1 MNESL
6 KELSKRLF
14 GSKDKSQ
21 QGTHEGINTTSGNSN
36 DFNGA
41 LSTALGTLMTGDTN
55 IKDESTLIGGVK
67 QRGKPETKNKGILGL
82 LASIDNRIADIAT
95 GKDGVFQSLKSYLDN
110 NKNDGKNVGGSQ
122 GKKAIDVSGNSD
134 FAMLLDSIS
143 RFELSDETKEALES
157 FAEMTSSGGSI
168 HEMFENIKKLDEMD
182 VDFDS
187 FEKKMQKINKTSAE
201 TAAVEGKIQSEDI
214 KRSNEA
220 MKGLAM
226 LFMGVAALAVVFA
239 LIGLI
244 AKYIDYGAL
253 AMFSATLM
261 IFLAGLMLVFVI
273 AHKKLTP
280 KGEVMQGLK
289 EFGILVGVSAGVLI
303 LGSMLIRLV
312 HIPSLILFATTL
324 HMFLSGIMDTFANF
338 AKVYEEEDM
347 SKAIKNI
354 THLIMV
360 SSIILVLGSIIISFI
375 NPVSLILFTVTL
387 GLFIFG
393 ILSVFALSH
402 KIFKD
407 GGGMDGMKDAVFLV
421 VGSAFIMFIGAAV
434 MPLLNIK
441 NLVLFTFT
449 LGVFLFV
456 ILGIFKIVGLSPKG
470 DTVVLKK
477 GEKAHTAP
485 SGMKDALFLVVG
497 SAFML
502 FLGAAVMPMLNYG
515 NLILF
520 VVTLAAFIWAV
531 LTPYLVLKPV
541 IMDVAN
547 TAKMVSLL
555 VLVSGLMLLSGGWLI
570 MNNPWLIATI
580 PLFGIY
586 LAGLIW
592 GIMWVFKKFKASDIA
607 ITLQKAQSIALIV
620 AVCAG
625 MLMTGGYLIAKNPWM
640 TLAIPAFGLFLWAL
654 VWGIMWVF
662 STPKT
667 SEKQIIITLQKA
679 QSMALVVAVCGAM
692 LLFGGGLIAAFP
704 ALVWAIP
711 VWGVLLW
718 GFIWAMTRIIKILSN
733 IKNKDLVKAGLA
745 ILAISGASVAMAGTF
760 MILGLVL
767 KQINGWGGL
776 EKFGLLVLM
785 MCGSMVAMAFSI
797 KIVALALGNPVTYVL
812 ALSAV
817 AVLLAFGGAMALVSL
832 AMLNIAEAIERM
844 SKIESFDPKPLI
856 SGIDS
861 ILLILKKMAPLSFAA
876 PFLLDISNVML
887 NLTDVM
893 SKMAEAVK
901 EYADLKIRI
910 YEGTKVVGYRHLEK
924 RDFKAASTNV
934 SLLVTTLTE
943 GIMQAYHAH
952 PDWYGAG
959 AMLGPAFAALALT
972 PWTAPFALAG
982 ALVSKMVKSPLEQVI
997 KQSKMLAGLINKIA
1011 DAVKDYADLKI
1022 GMYEGTKL
1030 VGYRRLTKSD
1040 FKSAATNISLIVS
1053 VLTEGIMKV
1062 YTDNPAWYAG
1072 SSFLSN
1078 SPLENVIKTN
1088 KKLSKLISEVA
1099 TAIKDY
1105 ADLKIPTKWNEQG
1118 QAVGFRN
1125 LKAND
1130 FKNAGKNVSK
1140 VLVTMMNGIMDVYE
1154 EHKDWYAGSSWIT
1167 DSPAENVIKTN
1178 EKLSKLISK
1187 VTESI
1192 KDYADLKIPTKWDK
1206 DGRVIGFRTLKN
1218 GDFNNAGNNIS
1229 NVLVTITNGI
1239 MNVYD
1244 DHPDWYD
1251 GGGLFSS
1258 SPMEKV
1264 IKTDEKLS
1272 KLISNVAASI
1282 KDYAQLMI
1290 PDKWDKEGKAIHYR
1304 EMKPEE
1310 FGQAGKNIGDV
1321 ITTTAMGIMGYSSD
1335 GTPNEFQPLIQKYMI
1350 DGDEDDFNKI
1360 VDNAVKIGSL
1370 VSGLADGISKYA
1382 QMLVPDKWDK
1392 EGKPIHYVQ
1401 MSSDMMSDAA
1411 TGVASVIMC
1420 VANALTGLWED
1431 PQMREIFGWDPEEEE
1446 FKSDA
1451 PLKHVIDACVNIGS
1465 VVSGIAEGI
1474 QQFADLKIPK
1484 KWDKNGKPID
1494 FEKLDSS
1501 IFVSA
1506 ATNVSIIMMTLADT
1520 FQSIYYDHPELW
1532 AIRMKKEGGFL
1543 GFGEQ
1548 EVPAEQMSP
1557 FERVVDASV
1566 KMATV
1571 IGTIAEALQLFA
1583 DKKVIGKN
1591 DEIIAITDT
1600 TIKLAQQSIT
1610 QVLITIADTFKK
1622 LAGPNY
1628 KQLFGNKNLIE
1639 NIVEPVGAMTEVV
1652 SNLAIAIQNMA
1663 MLKIPTKWDK
1673 DGKPIAFCSM
1683 KDKDF
1688 EAAGNNIKRII
1699 SAVGEAFLDIA
1710 TKRNAWLDQV
1720 IEVNRNGGIG
1730 SYMKTKDAVSGE
1742 GIGAMLEG
1750 MATLANILNV
1760 MAGNLYGYATLRFP
1774 RGTDKDGNT
1783 IYSRP
1788 LKETE
1793 IKKAE
1798 DNIKMVALVIA
1809 NAVLGLINDTTSSL
1823 KEKSKEIEKSAGA
1836 IVDGIDVLTSI
1847 VEGINDMM
1855 QNEAIKNINS
1865 LSKRVSNAVAP
1876 LTSIVDNI
1884 AIILKLFFGGDADKY
1899 GSFTATTS
1907 IFNKEITITFSFA
1920 DIIKQYNERYAGI
1933 SQIAGTVLSNIESI
1947 IDLFVDLETHLSDT
1961 KPSINRLNE
1970 LFVREKYLT
1979 KMSDIIASTAG
1990 LISIFQAFNSFEDLF
2005 ENTKTMA
2012 DESFGASIVDA
2023 YGELFTDG
2031 LWESDHEKLDIGFE
2045 LNKLLEKIT
2054 LYSDFISKVLVQ
2066 LIKIGSLTAN
2076 VQVIDDKKIAA
2087 SVSGFFSAIKVIKTQ
2102 LTNSDPEHITAIGY
2116 MIHSYATA
2124 LNELIV
2130 TSAKA
2135 SMIGANNF
2143 DALINGVVQINN
2155 TFKGINVKSLL
2166 MFKLQNAQLSK
2177 FVKTVNT
2184 IKLWNLVNLNQ
2195 FVNSLNRLANKMGNL
2210 DKLTD
2215 AIANKL
2221 AKVLDKLVSRLVHAE
2236 NTIIKADEIQNK
2248 RHQLIEQSVNEVSN
2262 LMKQPMVVEIKNVTP
2277 TPDTETT
2284 TIPGT
2289 TSTETNTTNKTT

>member
-1 MNESL
+1 MAPPNKKNKTS
-6 KELSKRLF
+6 F
-14 GSKDKSQ
+14 GSRDKSQ
-21 QGTHEGINTTSGNSN
+21 QGTHEGINTSSGNNN
-36 DFNGA
+36 DFNSA
-41 LSTALGTLMTGDTN
+41 LSTALGTLLTGDIN
-55 IKDESTLIGGVK
+55 IDDEKKAK
-67 QRGKPETKNKGILGL
+67 QGIKGKGKPDPRNKGILGL
-82 LASIDNRIADIAT
+82 LASIDTRIANIAT
-95 GKDGVFQSLKSYLDN
+95 GKDGVFQSLKNYLDN
-110 NKNDGKNVGGSQ
+110 NKGEGKNVGGSQ

-134 FAMLLDSIS
+134 FALLLDSIS
-143 RFELSDETKEALES
+143 RFELSDGTKEALES

-201 TAAVEGKIQSEDI
+201 TAAIEGKIQSEDI

-220 MKGLAM
+220 MQGLAS

-280 KGEVMQGLK
+280 KGDVMQGLK
-289 EFGILVGVSAGVLI
+289 EFGILVGISAAVLI
-303 LGSMLIRLV
+303 LGSTLIRLV

-324 HMFLSGIMDTFANF
+324 HVFLSGIMDTFAQF
-338 AKVYEEEDM
+338 AKVYEEEDI

-354 THLIMV
+354 THLIVV
-360 SSIILVLGSIIISFI
+360 SSIILILGSIIISFI
-375 NPVSLILFTVTL
+375 NPISLILFTVTL

-441 NLVLFTFT
+441 NLFLFTLT

-456 ILGIFKIVGLSPKG
+456 ILGIFKIVELNSKG
-470 DTVVLKK
+470 DTIALKK
-477 GEKAHTAP
+477 GEKGHTGP
-485 SGMKDALFLVVG
+485 SGMKDALFLIVG

-502 FLGAAVMPMLNYG
+502 FLGAAVMPMLDYG
-515 NLILF
+515 NLVLF

-541 IMDVAN
+541 IADVAN
-547 TAKMVSLL
+547 TAKMVTLL
-555 VLVSGLMLLSGGWLI
+555 VLVSGLMLLGGGMLI
-570 MNNPWLIATI
+570 MKNPWLIATI

-592 GIMWVFKKFKASDIA
+592 GIMFVFKKFKASDIA
-607 ITLQKAQSIALIV
+607 ITLQKAQSISLI
-620 AVCAG
+620 
-625 MLMTGGYLIAKNPWM
+625 
-640 TLAIPAFGLFLWAL
+640 
-654 VWGIMWVF
+654 
-662 STPKT
+662 
-667 SEKQIIITLQKA
+667 
-679 QSMALVVAVCGAM
+679 VAVCGAM
-692 LLFGGGLIAAFP
+692 LLMGGGLIAAFP
-704 ALVWAIP
+704 ALIWSIP
-711 VWGVLLW
+711 LWGVLLW
-718 GFIWAMTRIIKILSN
+718 GFVWSMTGIIKILAN
-733 IKNKDLVKAGLA
+733 IKNKDLVQAGLA

-776 EKFGLLVLM
+776 LQFSLLVLM
-785 MCGSMVAMAFSI
+785 MCGSMIAMAYSI
-797 KIVALALGNPVTYVL
+797 KIVVSALGDPLTYTL

-817 AVLLAFGGAMALVSL
+817 AVILAFGGAIALISL
-832 AMLNIAEAIERM
+832 AMLNIADAIDRM
-844 SKIESFDPKPLI
+844 SKIETFDPEPLI

-861 ILLILKKMAPLSFAA
+861 ILLILKKMNPLLFAS
-876 PFLLDISNVML
+876 PFLLIISNVML

-901 EYADLKIRI
+901 EYADLKIKV
-910 YEGTKVVGYRHLEK
+910 YQGTRVVGYRHLEK
-924 RDFKAASTNV
+924 RDFKEASNNI

-943 GIMQAYHAH
+943 GVMQAYNAH
-952 PDWYGAG
+952 PLWYGTG
-959 AMLGPAFAALALT
+959 ALFGPAFAALAFT
-972 PWTAPFALAG
+972 PWTAPLALAA
-982 ALVSKMVKSPLEQVI
+982 ALVSNMVKSPLEQVI

-1022 GMYEGTKL
+1022 GIYEGTKL

-1062 YTDNPAWYAG
+1062 YVDHPVWYAG

-1099 TAIKDY
+1099 AAIKDY
-1105 ADLKIPTKWNEQG
+1105 ADLKIPTKWNDQG

-1154 EHKDWYAGSSWIT
+1154 EHKDWYAGSSWISN
-1167 DSPAENVIKTN
+1167 SPAENVIKTN

-1187 VTESI
+1187 VAESI

-1206 DGRVIGFRTLKN
+1206 DGRTIGFRTLKN
-1218 GDFNNAGNNIS
+1218 GDFNNAGRNIS

-1244 DHPDWYD
+1244 EHPDWYD
-1251 GGGLFSS
+1251 DGGLFSS

-1310 FGQAGKNIGDV
+1310 FVQAGKNIGDV
-1321 ITTTAMGIMGYSSD
+1321 IITTAMGIMGYGPD
-1335 GTPNEFQPLIQKYMI
+1335 GTPNDFQPLIQKYMI

-1431 PQMREIFGWDPEEEE
+1431 PQMREIFGWDPDEEE

-1506 ATNVSIIMMTLADT
+1506 ATNVSIIMMTLANT

-1532 AIRMKKEGGFL
+1532 AIRMKTEGGIL
-1543 GFGEQ
+1543 GFGGD

-1610 QVLITIADTFKK
+1610 QVLITIAWTFKK
-1622 LAGPNY
+1622 LAGPDY
-1628 KQLFGNKNLIE
+1628 TQLFGNKNLIE

-1663 MLKIPTKWDK
+1663 MLRIPTKWDK
-1673 DGKPIAFCSM
+1673 DGKPIAFSAM

-1720 IEVNRNGGIG
+1720 IEVNKNGGIG
-1730 SYMKTKDAVSGE
+1730 SFMKTHDAISGN

-1788 LKETE
+1788 LEETE

-1809 NAVLGLINDTTSSL
+1809 NAVLGLINDTTISSL
-1823 KEKSKEIEKSAGA
+1823 KEKSKEIEKSADA

-1979 KMSDIIASTAG
+1979 KMRDIITSTAG
-1990 LISIFQAFNSFEDLF
+1990 LISVFQAFNSFEDLF

-2023 YGELFTDG
+2023 YGELFTAG

-2076 VQVIDDKKIAA
+2076 VQVIDDKKIGA

-2135 SMIGANNF
+2135 SIIGANNF

-2221 AKVLDKLVSRLVHAE
+2221 ANVLDKLVSRLVHAE

-2277 TPDTETT
+2277 TPETETT
-2284 TIPGT
+2284 TIPST
-2289 TSTETNTTNKTT
+2289 TSTDTNTTNKTT

>member
-1 MNESL
+1 MAPPNKKNKTS
-6 KELSKRLF
+6 F
-14 GSKDKSQ
+14 GSRDKSQ
-21 QGTHEGINTTSGNSN
+21 HGTHEGINTTSGNSN
-36 DFNGA
+36 DFTSA
-41 LSTALGTLMTGDTN
+41 LSTALGTLLTGDIN
-55 IKDESTLIGGVK
+55 IDDEKKAK
-67 QRGKPETKNKGILGL
+67 QGIKGKGKPDPRNKGILGL
-82 LASIDNRIADIAT
+82 LASIDNRIANIAT
-95 GKDGVFQSLKSYLDN
+95 GKDGVFASLKNYLDN
-110 NKNDGKNVGGSQ
+110 KDNGKNVGGSQ
-122 GKKAIDVSGNSD
+122 GKKTIDISGNSD

-157 FAEMTSSGGSI
+157 FAKMTSSGGSI

-182 VDFDS
+182 VNFDS
-187 FEKKMQKINKTSAE
+187 FEKKMQKINQTSAE
-201 TAAVEGKIQSEDI
+201 TAAIEGKIKSEDI

-220 MKGLAM
+220 MQGLAS
-226 LFMGVAALAVVFA
+226 LFMSVASLAVVFA

-253 AMFSATLM
+253 TMFSATLM

-289 EFGILVGVSAGVLI
+289 EFGILVGISAAVLI
-303 LGSMLIRLV
+303 LGSTLIRFV

-324 HMFLSGIMDTFANF
+324 HMFLSGIMDTFAQF

-375 NPVSLILFTVTL
+375 NPISLILFTVTL

-407 GGGMDGMKDAVFLV
+407 GGGIDGMKDAVFLV

-441 NLVLFTFT
+441 NLFLFTLT

-456 ILGIFKIVGLSPKG
+456 ILGIFKIVELNSKG
-470 DTVVLKK
+470 DTIALKK
-477 GEKAHTAP
+477 GEKGHTGP
-485 SGMKDALFLVVG
+485 SGMRDALFLIVG

-515 NLILF
+515 NLVLF

-541 IMDVAN
+541 IADVAN

-555 VLVSGLMLLSGGWLI
+555 VLVSGLMLLGGGWLI
-570 MNNPWLIATI
+570 MKNPWLIATI

-586 LAGLIW
+586 LATFI
-592 GIMWVFKKFKASDIA
+592 
-607 ITLQKAQSIALIV
+607 
-620 AVCAG
+620 
-625 MLMTGGYLIAKNPWM
+625 
-640 TLAIPAFGLFLWAL
+640 
-654 VWGIMWVF
+654 WGIMWVF
-662 STPKT
+662 STPIT

-679 QSMALVVAVCGAM
+679 KSIAIIVAVCGAM
-692 LLFGGGLIAAFP
+692 LLFGGGLIASFP
-704 ALVWAIP
+704 ALIWAIP
-711 VWGVLLW
+711 LWGVLLW
-718 GFIWAMTRIIKILSN
+718 GFVWSMTRIIKILAN
-733 IKNKDLVKAGLA
+733 IKNKDLVQAGLA

-776 EKFGLLVLM
+776 VQFSLLVLM
-785 MCGSMVAMAFSI
+785 MCGSIIAMAYSI
-797 KIVALALGNPVTYVL
+797 KIVALALGNPHTYVL

-817 AVLLAFGGAMALVSL
+817 AVILAFGGAMALISL
-832 AMLNIAEAIERM
+832 AMLNIADAIERM
-844 SKIESFDPKPLI
+844 SKIESFDPTPLI

-861 ILLILKKMAPLSFAA
+861 ILLILNKMKPLAFVA
-876 PFLLDISNVML
+876 PFLLIISDVML

-910 YEGTKVVGYRHLEK
+910 YQGTKVVGYRHLEK
-924 RDFKAASTNV
+924 SDFKAASTNV
-934 SLLVTTLTE
+934 SLLVSTLTE
-943 GIMQAYHAH
+943 GIMQAYYAH
-952 PDWYGAG
+952 PGWYGG
-959 AMLGPAFAALALT
+959 VGMFGSAFTALALV

-982 ALVSKMVKSPLEQVI
+982 ALFAKSPLEQVI

-1040 FKSAATNISLIVS
+1040 FRSAATNISLIVS
-1053 VLTEGIMKV
+1053 VLTEGIMNV
-1062 YTDNPAWYAG
+1062 YEEHEDWYASG
-1072 SSFLSN
+1072 FFMSN

-1099 TAIKDY
+1099 SAIKDY

-1140 VLVTMMNGIMDVYE
+1140 VLVTMMNGIMSVYE
-1154 EHKDWYAGSSWIT
+1154 EHEDWYAGSSWISN
-1167 DSPAENVIKTN
+1167 SPAENVIKTN

-1187 VTESI
+1187 VAESI

-1206 DGRVIGFRTLKN
+1206 DGKVIGFRTLKN
-1218 GDFNNAGNNIS
+1218 GDFTNAGNNIS

-1244 DHPDWYD
+1244 DHPDWYE

-1310 FGQAGKNIGDV
+1310 FGLAGKNIGDV
-1321 ITTTAMGIMGYSSD
+1321 ITTTAMGIMGYGPD

-1382 QMLVPDKWDK
+1382 QMIVPDKWDK

-1401 MSSDMMSDAA
+1401 MSSDMMKDAA

-1451 PLKHVIDACVNIGS
+1451 PLKHVIDACVNMGS

-1501 IFVSA
+1501 VFVSA
-1506 ATNVSIIMMTLADT
+1506 ATNVSIIMMTLANT

-1532 AIRMKKEGGFL
+1532 AIRMKEEGGIL
-1543 GFGEQ
+1543 GFGGQ

-1610 QVLITIADTFKK
+1610 QVLITIAWTFKK
-1622 LAGPNY
+1622 LAGPEY

-1663 MLKIPTKWDK
+1663 MLRIPTKWDK
-1673 DGKPIAFCSM
+1673 EGKPIAFSAM

-1699 SAVGEAFLDIA
+1699 NAVGEAFLDIA
-1710 TKRNAWLDQV
+1710 TKRNAWLDQI
-1720 IEVNRNGGIG
+1720 IEVNKNGGIG
-1730 SYMKTKDAVSGE
+1730 SFMKTKDAVSGG

-1809 NAVLGLINDTTSSL
+1809 NAVLGLINDITISSL
-1823 KEKSKEIEKSAGA
+1823 KEKSKEIKKSADA
-1836 IVDGIDVLTSI
+1836 IVNGIDVLTSI
-1847 VEGINDMM
+1847 VEGINDMI

-1865 LSKRVSNAVAP
+1865 LSKRVSNAVTP

-1884 AIILKLFFGGDADKY
+1884 AIILKLFFGSDADKY
-1899 GSFTATTS
+1899 GSFTATTGF
-1907 IFNKEITITFSFA
+1907 FNKEITITFSFA

-1933 SQIAGTVLSNIESI
+1933 AQIAGTVLSNIESV
-1947 IDLFVDLETHLSDT
+1947 IDLFVNLETHLSET
-1961 KPSINRLNE
+1961 KSSINRLND
-1970 LFVREKYLT
+1970 LFVKENYLT
-1979 KMSDIIASTAG
+1979 KMSEIVASTAG
-1990 LISIFQAFNSFEDLF
+1990 LVSVFKAFNSFEDLF

-2012 DESFGASIVDA
+2012 DESFGESFVDTI
-2023 YGELFTDG
+2023 GEVFTLG
-2031 LWESDHEKLDIGFE
+2031 SYESGHEKLDIGFE

-2076 VQVIDDKKIAA
+2076 VQVIDDKKIGA
-2087 SVSGFFSAIKVIKTQ
+2087 SVSGFFSAVRVIKTQ

-2155 TFKGINVKSLL
+2155 TFKGINVKSLS

-2284 TIPGT
+2284 TIPAT
-2289 TSTETNTTNKTT
+2289 TSTDTNTTNKTS

>member
-1 MNESL
+1 MSESL
-6 KELSKRLF
+6 KESIKKVF

-21 QGTHEGINTTSGNSN
+21 QGTHEGINVTSGNSN
-36 DFNGA
+36 DFTSA
-41 LSTALGTLMTGDTN
+41 LSTALGTLLTGDIN
-55 IKDESTLIGGVK
+55 IDDEKKAK
-67 QRGKPETKNKGILGL
+67 QGIKGKGKPDPRNKGILGL
-82 LASIDNRIADIAT
+82 LASIDTRIANIAT

-110 NKNDGKNVGGSQ
+110 NKKEGKNVGGSQ

-201 TAAVEGKIQSEDI
+201 TAAVEGKIKSEDV

-220 MKGLAM
+220 MRGLAM

-280 KGEVMQGLK
+280 KGDVMQGLK

-312 HIPSLILFATTL
+312 QIPSLILFTVTL
-324 HMFLSGIMDTFANF
+324 HMFLSGIMDTFAKF
-338 AKVYEEEDM
+338 AKVYEEEDL

-434 MPLLNIK
+434 MPMLNIK
-441 NLVLFTFT
+441 NLFLFTFT

-456 ILGIFKIVGLSPKG
+456 ILGIFKILHLTDKKEP
-470 DTVVLKK
+470 TVLKK
-477 GEKAHTAP
+477 GEKAVNAP

-541 IMDVAN
+541 IADVAN
-547 TAKMVSLL
+547 TAKMVALL

-570 MNNPWLIATI
+570 MKNPWLALTIPVFILYLVLFINGVMDAFLTLPKEEIIITLEKAKAISLIVAVCGGMLLIAGKLIADNMLMALTI
-580 PLFGIY
+580 PLFGLY
-586 LAGLIW
+586 LAILLNELIK
-592 GIMWVFKKFKASDIA
+592 IFQKIKINDISLSLAKA
-607 ITLQKAQSIALIV
+607 KA
-620 AVCAG
+620 
-625 MLMTGGYLIAKNPWM
+625 
-640 TLAIPAFGLFLWAL
+640 
-654 VWGIMWVF
+654 
-662 STPKT
+662 
-667 SEKQIIITLQKA
+667 
-679 QSMALVVAVCGAM
+679 MALLVAVCGGM
-692 LLFGGGLIAAFP
+692 LLIGGGLIAAFP
-704 ALVWAIP
+704 ALGWAIP
-711 VWGVLLW
+711 LWGVLL
-718 GFIWAMTRIIKILSN
+718 GLFILGMVGIIKLLSN
-733 IKNKDLVKAGLA
+733 IKEGDLVKAGLA

-776 EKFGLLVLM
+776 AKFGLLVLM

-861 ILLILKKMAPLSFAA
+861 ILLILKKMAPLSLVA
-876 PFLLDISNVML
+876 PFLLIISDVML

-901 EYADLKIRI
+901 EYADLKIRV
-910 YEGTKVVGYRHLEK
+910 YQGTKVVGYRQLEK
-924 RDFKAASTNV
+924 RDFKAAATNV

-1053 VLTEGIMKV
+1053 VLTEGIMQV
-1062 YTDNPAWYAG
+1062 YTDHPDWYAG
-1072 SSFLSN
+1072 SSFISN

-1099 TAIKDY
+1099 AAIKDY

-1167 DSPAENVIKTN
+1167 NSPAENVIKTN

-1187 VTESI
+1187 VAESI

-1206 DGRVIGFRTLKN
+1206 DGKVIGFRTLKN

-1244 DHPDWYD
+1244 DHPDWYK

-1411 TGVASVIMC
+1411 TGVATVIMC

-1451 PLKHVIDACVNIGS
+1451 PLKHVIDACVNMGS

-1494 FEKLDSS
+1494 FDKLDSS
-1501 IFVSA
+1501 IFISA

-1532 AIRMKKEGGFL
+1532 TIRMKKEGGFL
-1543 GFGEQ
+1543 CFGGQ

-1591 DEIIAITDT
+1591 DEVIAITDT

-1673 DGKPIAFCSM
+1673 EGKPIAFSSM
-1683 KDKDF
+1683 KSKDF

-1710 TKRNAWLDQV
+1710 TKRNEWLDQV

-1809 NAVLGLINDTTSSL
+1809 NAVLGLINDTTISSL
-1823 KEKSKEIEKSAGA
+1823 KEKSKEIEKSADA

-1865 LSKRVSNAVAP
+1865 LSKRVSNAVTP

-1884 AIILKLFFGGDADKY
+1884 ATILKLFFGGDADKY
-1899 GSFTATTS
+1899 GSITATATM
-1907 IFNKEITITFSFA
+1907 FEKEITIEFSFA

-1947 IDLFVDLETHLSDT
+1947 VDLFVNLETHLSDT

-1979 KMSDIIASTAG
+1979 KMGEIVASTAG
-1990 LISIFQAFNSFEDLF
+1990 LVSIFQAFNSFEDLF

-2012 DESFGASIVDA
+2012 DESFGEAFVDTI
-2023 YGELFTDG
+2023 GEVFTLG
-2031 LWESDHEKLDIGFE
+2031 LYESGHEKLDIGFE

-2087 SVSGFFSAIKVIKTQ
+2087 SVSGFFSAVRVIKTQ
-2102 LTNSDPEHITAIGY
+2102 LSNSDPDHITAIGY
-2116 MIHSYATA
+2116 MIHSYAKA

-2184 IKLWNLVNLNQ
+2184 IKLWNLINLNQ

-2277 TPDTETT
+2277 TPETETT
-2284 TIPGT
+2284 TTSTT
-2289 TSTETNTTNKTT
+2289 TSTDTNTTNKTT